1 MLIINNVKG
10 QILNVLCII
19 ESWCTDSTLKNNTNM
34 HLTNFDIISQ
44 ERKTNKPREGVLVY
58 IYKSLTCTLRNDLCV
73 SDRDKEILT
82 SEISRENY

>member
-1 MLIINNVKG
+1 
-10 QILNVLCII
+10 
-19 ESWCTDSTLKNNTNM
+19 M

-44 ERKTNKPREGVLVY
+44 ERKTSKRREGVLVY

>member
-10 QILNVLCII
+10 QILNVPCII

-44 ERKTNKPREGVLVY
+44 ERKTNKRREGVLVY

>member
-10 QILNVLCII
+10 QIFNVLCII
-19 ESWCTDSTLKNNTNM
+19 ESWCTYSTLKNNTNK
-34 HLTNFDIISQ
+34 HLTNFDIISK
-44 ERKTNKPREGVLVY
+44 ERKTNKRREGVLVY
-58 IYKSLTCTLRNDLCV
+58 IYKSLTCTLRNDLCI

>member
-1 MLIINNVKG
+1 MLIINNAKG

-44 ERKTNKPREGVLVY
+44 ERKTNKRRECVLVY

>member
-34 HLTNFDIISQ
+34 HLTNFGIISQ
-44 ERKTNKPREGVLVY
+44 ERKTNKRREGVLVY